1 MNPLW
6 GHVIGAVIVLLML
19 AFLGIWA
26 WAWLPYHRDAFAKL
40 AQVPM
45 NDPLDARASTADEDA
60 RQ

>member
-6 GHVIGAVIVLLML
+6 GHVIGAVIVVLML

-26 WAWLPYHRDAFAKL
+26 WAWLPYHRDTFAKL

-45 NDPLDARASTADEDA
+45 NDPLDASASVIAEDA